1 MLDSLRDRA
10 TQLLA
15 STATCTLATT
25 GPAGVQ
31 ASTVDCKSKESEF
44 ILLIPNTS
52 DHLFN
57 LEHEPQVAL
66 ATERWQLQGTTE
78 IVSNATDIFDDPRW
92 QWYIAVKVI
101 PRQMHILPDQ
111 TVDHPQ
117 TIDFY

>member
-10 TQLLA
+10 TQLL
-15 STATCTLATT
+15 SDTVTCTLATS

-31 ASTVDCKSKESEF
+31 ASTVDCKVKEADF

-57 LEHEPQVAL
+57 LEHKPEVAL
-66 ATERWQLQGTTE
+66 ATKRWNLQATTE
-78 IVSNATDIFDDPRW
+78 ILGNADEIFNELEARW
-92 QWYIAVKVI
+92 HIAVKVI
-101 PRQMHILPDQ
+101 PRQMHILPDE
-111 TVDHPQ
+111 TVNHPQ